1 MGRRPVK
8 CRTSPMHK
16 ALPVL
21 ACCALLVAC
30 GSPLTGPTKTPTL
43 LRTRFLAFGD
53 SLTAGEVT
61 VKEGATLLRSAT
73 PRVSRQILM
82 PEVSYPTV
90 LQSQLAA
97 RYATQAASIAVI
109 NAGKPNETAQ
119 LGVDRL
125 PKVLAESQPDVLLL
139 MEGVNGLFIAGPDL
153 SADFVG
159 DMVRSAKSQAR
170 VFVASMLPT
179 IPGRR
184 NSQVVFELEKLNS
197 NLRSMAADE
206 GVVFVDLYSPM
217 LPEAATLIG
226 IDGLHPTEAGYRRIA
241 DIFFASIQAN
251 LEVK

>member
-1 MGRRPVK
+1 MPDVYL
-8 CRTSPMHK
+8 MHK
-16 ALPVL
+16 ALTVL
-21 ACCALLVAC
+21 AACVLLAAC
-30 GSPLTGPTKTPTL
+30 GGSTTTGPTKTPTL
-43 LRTRFLAFGD
+43 SRTRFLAFGD
-53 SLTAGEVT
+53 SLTAGEVS
-61 VKEGATLLRSAT
+61 VKEGATLSRSAA
-73 PRVSRQILM
+73 PPASRQILM

-90 LQSQLAA
+90 LQSLLAA

-119 LGVDRL
+119 LGVVRL
-125 PKVLAESQPDVLLL
+125 PQVLAESQPDVLLL

-153 SADFVG
+153 SAEFVG
-159 DMVRSAKSQAR
+159 DMVRWAKVRAR

-197 NLRSMAADE
+197 NLRSMAAAE
-206 GVVFVDLYSPM
+206 GAVFVDLYNPM

>member
-1 MGRRPVK
+1 MRKIV
-8 CRTSPMHK
+8 
-16 ALPVL
+16 PVL
-21 ACCALLVAC
+21 ACCALLAAC
-30 GSPLTGPTKTPTL
+30 GGSTTTGPSKTPTL
-43 LRTRFLAFGD
+43 SRTRFLAFGD
-53 SLTAGEVT
+53 SLTSGEVT
-61 VKEGATLLRSAT
+61 VPVGVVPEWPGVGGAGQPSTRM
-73 PRVSRQILM
+73 ILV
-82 PEVSYPTV
+82 PAASYPTQLLSM
-90 LQSQLAA
+90 LQA
-97 RYATQAASIAVI
+97 RYAPQAAAVAMT

-119 LGVDRL
+119 LGLVRL
-125 PKVLAESQPDVLLL
+125 PTVLAESQPEVLLL

-153 SADFVG
+153 SADFVR
-159 DMVRSAKSQAR
+159 DMVQLAKSRAR

-206 GVVFVDLYSPM
+206 GVVFIDLYSPM

-226 IDGLHPTEAGYRRIA
+226 IDGLHPTEAGYRRMA